1 MGNAKVAESSH
12 CASGL
17 NKGDYV
23 ETAHFIGTWTILRK
37 SIVQSQMLSVIVLAV
52 ALALVATGQFMDAT
66 LEVKVFALTVLVT
79 TGALSVINQFAAIRE
94 GFAVAKDL
102 SGATSATEM
111 VIASSVKFL
120 RLTQVMLIVFSLTTL
135 VFFVL
140 AIF

>member
-1 MGNAKVAESSH
+1 M
-12 CASGL
+12 
-17 NKGDYV
+17 

-37 SIVQSQMLSVIVLAV
+37 SIVQSQMLSVIVLSV
-52 ALALVATGQFMDAT
+52 ALVLVATGQFMGAT
-66 LEVKVFALTVLVT
+66 LEVKAFALTVLVT

-102 SGATSATEM
+102 AGATSATEM